1 MTQLLLYVIALILVM
16 VGVHNM
22 VQGATNTNK
31 GYTQATS
38 KSQLWTNA
46 IMLTF
51 AGMLLAYGTKMG
63 SFLE

>member
-1 MTQLLLYVIALILVM
+1 MTHLLYVIALILIM
-16 VGVHNM
+16 VGVQNM
-22 VQGATNTNK
+22 VHGATNIDQ

-38 KSQLWTNA
+38 KSQLWTSA

-51 AGMLLAYGTKMG
+51 AGMLLAYGTKIG

>member
-1 MTQLLLYVIALILVM
+1 MTHFLYVIALILVI
-16 VGVHNM
+16 VGVQNM
-22 VQGATNTNK
+22 VNGAMNTTQ

-38 KSQLWTNA
+38 KSQLWTSA

-51 AGMLLAYGTKMG
+51 AGMLLAYGTKIG